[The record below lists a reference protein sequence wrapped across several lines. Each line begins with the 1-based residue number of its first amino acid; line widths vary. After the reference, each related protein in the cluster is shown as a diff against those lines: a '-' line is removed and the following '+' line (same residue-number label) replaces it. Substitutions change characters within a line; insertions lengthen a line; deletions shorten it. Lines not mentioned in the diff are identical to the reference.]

1 MTLVEFK
8 FIYFWEW
15 FHRFF
20 ARLIGV
26 IFLIPLLFII
36 FKKQFPKQFT
46 VHIFLIGFFLM
57 TQAVVGW
64 YMVKS
69 GLVDRVDVSQYRLS
83 LHLTLAFII
92 LGLIFYTLLI
102 FFSENFDYYHFTA
115 EGKKDLVE
123 RLKEEVSD
131 SKEYLKELLKNENIK

>member
-1 MTLVEFK
+1 MSLDEFK

-20 ARLIGV
+20 ARIIGV
-26 IFLIPLLFII
+26 IFLVPLLFII
-36 FKKQFPKQFT
+36 FKKQFPMQYAAN
-46 VHIFLIGFFLM
+46 IFLIGLFLM

-92 LGLIFYTLLI
+92 LGLIFYTLEKCKGN
-102 FFSENFDYYHFTA
+102 FSSA
-115 EGKKDLVE
+115 I
-123 RLKEEVSD
+123 S
-131 SKEYLKELLKNENIK
+131 

>member
-1 MTLVEFK
+1 
-8 FIYFWEW
+8 
-15 FHRFF
+15 
-20 ARLIGV
+20 
-26 IFLIPLLFII
+26 
-36 FKKQFPKQFT
+36 
-46 VHIFLIGFFLM
+46 M

-102 FFSENFDYYHFTA
+102 ISF
-115 EGKKDLVE
+115 GV
-123 RLKEEVSD
+123 
-131 SKEYLKELLKNENIK
+131 